1 MRLFPEEEERLTI
14 FLAAQ
19 LARRR
24 RDRGLR
30 LSHPEAV
37 ALISDEILEAARDGL
52 SYDEVCDL
60 GYRVLTADDVME
72 GVPELIDRIH
82 VEALFDE
89 GTLMV
94 SLYSPLGAGAEAQ
107 PDADADDTGL
117 AGVAVNLGAHP
128 TPLLVTNT
136 LDRAVQVTSHY
147 HFFEVTRGLAFDRA
161 PAYGMRLDIAAGT
174 SVRFEP
180 GEAVTVALIPIG
192 GHRVVYGHAGL
203 VNGPLDDE
211 TVRRQAMAAAAG
223 RGYLPTAPERA
234 GAGAEQ

>member
-24 RDRGLR
+24 RERGLK

-37 ALISDEILEAARDGL
+37 ALICDEILEAARDGK

-72 GVPELIDRIH
+72 GVPELTDRIH

-89 GTLMV
+89 GTVMV
-94 SLYSPLGAGAEAQ
+94 SLYSPLGMGRAQMAAAGVAA
-107 PDADADDTGL
+107 
-117 AGVAVNLGAHP
+117 AGVAVNEGRELTTLP
-128 TPLLVTNT
+128 VTNT

-147 HFFEVTRGLAFDRA
+147 HFFEVTRGLLFDREK
-161 PAYGMRLDIAAGT
+161 AYGLRLDIAAGT

-180 GEAVTVALIPIG
+180 GETLSVPLIPIG
-192 GHRVVYGHAGL
+192 GRREIYGHAGL

-211 TVRRQAMAAAAG
+211 KVRQRALEEAER
-223 RGYLPTAPERA
+223 RGYRTV
-234 GAGAEQ
+234 GAES